1 MDRMRVDPEIG
12 GLDDRTPALDRAW
25 AATRPAELP
34 ADEFERIWAEVR
46 RAYDEGPATLT
57 LTGPPDRARRRLALV
72 AFGLAQLA
80 AGLLVAAWLLNR
92 ADDGAVALSDPTPAA
107 PPAVAVAVARY
118 DVGAYETLIIRIDGG
133 TTSED
138 RRPAPEASPSLA
150 VNDLPETTSRDMLC
164 YMESLSR

>member
-1 MDRMRVDPEIG
+1 MDRMRIDPDAD

-25 AATRPAELP
+25 AATRPAELS

-57 LTGPPDRARRRLALV
+57 LAAPPARARRRLALV

-92 ADDGAVALSDPTPAA
+92 TDDGGGPVVRDDPAPAA
-107 PPAVAVAVARY
+107 RPAMAVARHDI
-118 DVGAYETLIIRIDGG
+118 DVDETLIIRIVGG
-133 TTSED
+133 TTSAD
-138 RRPAPEASPSLA
+138 RRPAPEAIPTLA
-150 VNDLPETTSRDMLC
+150 MNDLPSTTPSDVLGFMEAQSR
-164 YMESLSR
+164 